1 MKLQVS
7 GVEIGYDRGGSGEPV
22 VLVMGLGTPRIG
34 WFTQFHF
41 LSQNYDVISYDNR
54 GCGETVCAAP
64 WTMADMA
71 GDAIALADAAG
82 FETFHLA
89 GISMGGMI
97 SQELVLTWP
106 ERVRSLTLLSTTP
119 GGPESVPMSPE
130 FGAAMMIGDP
140 EERMRKT
147 LELTFGKKFRTE
159 NPAMMDLIA
168 STMMTG
174 IPGMSSL
181 GEGGGGSGAGTEGF
195 FGQLGAV
202 ALWMGAGGASQRLKE
217 IDKPTLVLHGGEDL
231 LLPVGNGKILA
242 RDIPGARLRIW
253 EEAGHALNAEY
264 SDEVNA
270 ELVSHFE
277 SASAR
282 V

>member
-1 MKLQVS
+1 MKLRVG
-7 GVEIGYDRGGSGEPV
+7 GVEIGYDRAGSGEPV

-54 GCGETVCAAP
+54 GCGETLCEGP

-71 GDAIALADAAG
+71 ADAVALADAAG

-119 GGPESVPMSPE
+119 GGPEAVPMSPE
-130 FGAAMMIGDP
+130 FGAAMMIADP
-140 EERMRKT
+140 EARMRRT
-147 LELTFGKKFRTE
+147 LELTFGEKFRRE
-159 NPAMMDLIA
+159 NPAMIDLIA
-168 STMMTG
+168 GTMMAG

-181 GEGGGGSGAGTEGF
+181 GEGGGGSGAGAEGF

-202 ALWMGAGGASQRLKE
+202 AMWMGAGGASQRLKE